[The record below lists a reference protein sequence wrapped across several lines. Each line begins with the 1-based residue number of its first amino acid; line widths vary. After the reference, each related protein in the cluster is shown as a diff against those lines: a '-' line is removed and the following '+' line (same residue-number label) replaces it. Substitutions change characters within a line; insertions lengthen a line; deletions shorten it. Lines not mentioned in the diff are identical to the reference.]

1 MESHGDSGHV
11 GKRLRNP
18 RFLCYLNTAINT
30 VATNRVL
37 REQLFRDTV
46 TGITENNGDNGER
59 FEQKQRVIEELKKI
73 ILGNGEIGDASALR
87 ILLGQCFPQFRE
99 NIQHDAGDAYLSFLE

>member
-37 REQLFRDTV
+37 REQLFRDAV
-46 TGITENNGDNGER
+46 TGVTENNGDNGER
-59 FEQKQRVIEELKKI
+59 FEQKQRVIEELKNI
-73 ILGNGEIGDASALR
+73 ILGNQ
-87 ILLGQCFPQFRE
+87 ILLE
-99 NIQHDAGDAYLSFLE
+99 